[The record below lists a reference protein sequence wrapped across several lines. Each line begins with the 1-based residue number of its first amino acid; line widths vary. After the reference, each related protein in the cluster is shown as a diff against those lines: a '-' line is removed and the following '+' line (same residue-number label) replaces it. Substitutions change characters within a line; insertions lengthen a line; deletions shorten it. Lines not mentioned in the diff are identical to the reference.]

1 MTPTQSPAAPA
12 QPPQRQL
19 NSEQINRYKRHLILP
34 EVGMDGQ
41 KKLLNARVLC
51 IGAGGLGCP
60 ISLYLA
66 AAGVGTIGLA
76 DVDVVSPSNLQ
87 RQVLFGLKDVGEDK
101 VKAAARRLKDL
112 NPDCNVIEHKTVV
125 NSQNVLE
132 LIKDYDV
139 VIDGTDNFPTRY
151 CVGDACVI
159 AKKPNVYG
167 SIFRFEGQVTV
178 FAPHLKNPDTGE
190 RGPCYRCMFPE
201 PPDPGSV
208 PSCAEGGVIGVLPGI
223 IGTLQANE
231 VIKLILGIGK
241 PAIGKLT
248 YFSALD
254 LEFRQFKVRRDPSC
268 PVCGDHPTITAPID
282 YEQFCGVP
290 ILDPASLAETAEEVQ
305 RAKSNGHPGASTASA
320 EPGRAGPIGAA
331 RPGSAPS
338 TNTAPPRPNLDDKGL
353 PPGYQFKPDWETTP
367 REVKAMLDKGEKFV
381 FIDCR
386 LPNEHQITHI
396 EGAQLIP
403 LQQLAQ
409 RMGELRGKEAEKIV
423 VHCKS
428 GARSLQFTQALR
440 QQGFKNIKSMAGGIL
455 LWNKDINPGGPQ
467 Y

>member
-1 MTPTQSPAAPA
+1 MVTQLSSD
-12 QPPQRQL
+12 QV
-19 NSEQINRYKRHLILP
+19 NRYKRHLILP
-34 EVGMDGQ
+34 EVGVDGQ
-41 KKLLNARVLC
+41 KKLLNAKVLC

-66 AAGVGTIGLA
+66 AAGVGTIGLV

-87 RQVLFGLKDVGEDK
+87 RQILFGVSNVGESK
-101 VKAAARRLKDL
+101 VSAAAKRLRDV
-112 NPDCNVIEHKTVV
+112 NPDCNVIEHNTIV
-125 NSQNVLE
+125 NSSNVME

-167 SIFRFEGQVTV
+167 SIFRFEGMVTV
-178 FAPHLKNPDTGE
+178 FAPHLANPLRPGE
-190 RGPCYRCMFPE
+190 RGPCYRCMYPE

-231 VIKLILGIGK
+231 VIKLILGVGT

-248 YFSALD
+248 TFSAMD
-254 LEFRQFKVRRDPSC
+254 LEFRSFKLRRDPKC

-290 ILDPASLAETAEEVQ
+290 ALDPKSLEETQREVHD
-305 RAKSNGHPGASTASA
+305 AKAKTAN
-320 EPGRAGPIGAA
+320 PAA
-331 RPGSAPS
+331 AAPKPDPS
-338 TNTAPPRPNLDDKGL
+338 LDEQGL
-353 PPGYQFKPDWETTP
+353 PPGYRFNPQWEVTP
-367 REVKAMLDKGEKFV
+367 REVKSLLDQKKEFV

-386 LPNEHQITHI
+386 LPNEHAITHI
-396 EGAQLIP
+396 EGTKLIP
-403 LQQLAQ
+403 LQQLGQ
-409 RMGELRGKEAEKIV
+409 KIGELRGSEEKQVI
-423 VHCKS
+423 VHCRS
-428 GARSLQFTQALR
+428 GARSLQFAQILK
-440 QQGFKNIKSMAGGIL
+440 QQGFKDVKSMAGGIL
-455 LWNKDINPGGPQ
+455 LWNKDVNPGGPQ